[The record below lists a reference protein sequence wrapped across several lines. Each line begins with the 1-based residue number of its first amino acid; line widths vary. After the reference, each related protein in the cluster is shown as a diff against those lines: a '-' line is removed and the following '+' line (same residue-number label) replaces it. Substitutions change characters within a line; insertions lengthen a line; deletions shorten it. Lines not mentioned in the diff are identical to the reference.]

1 MSPHVNNVSRKRKFQ
16 LGVLCRFCW
25 TVLLSVH
32 HVELVSLDMLVQGGV
47 FGDPPH
53 PGQDEAL
60 CEGFFAQRAPPFRCQ
75 HTVDELETET
85 EAVVVIFVEPRRRT
99 DR

>member
-1 MSPHVNNVSRKRKFQ
+1 MSPHVNNLSRKRKFQ
-16 LGVLCRFCW
+16 LGVLYRFCW

-32 HVELVSLDMLVQGGV
+32 HVELVSLDMLVQGRV
-47 FGDPPH
+47 FGDPSH

-60 CEGFFAQRAPPFRCQ
+60 CEGFFAQRAPPLRCQ
-75 HTVDELETET
+75 HTVDELQTET
-85 EAVVVIFVEPRRRT
+85 EAVVVVFVEPKRRT